1 MNIQDG
7 DKFLFEPI
15 SRQSAISIPHE
26 YVVYGVKNNYFGLK
40 EGSRSLGARYTMQD
54 VERWFKSTTWKVTY
68 FPVVTKSVSEILDE
82 CQDI

>member
-7 DKFLFEPI
+7 DKFLFEPKKPDL
-15 SRQSAISIPHE
+15 QWEPHL
-26 YVVYGVKNNYFGLK
+26 YIVQGKNNDSFRLT
-40 EGSRSLGARYTMQD
+40 EGSRDVGYTYTMKNVD
-54 VERWFKSTTWKVTY
+54 LWLTSRLWKVTY

>member
-7 DKFLFEPI
+7 DKFLFEPKKPDPQWKSHLYI
-15 SRQSAISIPHE
+15 VHCKKDDSFS
-26 YVVYGVKNNYFGLK
+26 LK
-40 EGSRSLGARYTMQD
+40 EGIRDVGCAYTMRD
-54 VERWFKSTTWKVTY
+54 VDLWLKSSLWKVTY

>member
-7 DKFLFEPI
+7 DKFLFEPKKNYDGMV
-15 SRQSAISIPHE
+15 PHL
-26 YVVYGVKNNYFGLK
+26 YVVHGKTNEYFRLK
-40 EGSRSLGARYTMQD
+40 EGIRDIGGGYTMKD
-54 VERWFKSTTWKVTY
+54 VERWLKSDMWKVTY

>member
-7 DKFLFEPI
+7 DKFLFEPKKPDLQWEPNLYI
-15 SRQSAISIPHE
+15 VH
-26 YVVYGVKNNYFGLK
+26 GKNNDSFRLK
-40 EGSRSLGARYTMQD
+40 EGSRDVGYTYTMKNVD
-54 VERWFKSTTWKVTY
+54 LWLKSRLWKVTY

>member
-7 DKFLFEPI
+7 DKFLFEPKQNNI
-15 SRQSAISIPHE
+15 HMVPHMC
-26 YVVYGVKNNYFGLK
+26 VVYGETTGYFRLK
-40 EGSRSLGARYTMQD
+40 EGIRDLGGRYTMKD
-54 VERWFKSTTWKVTY
+54 VERWLKSDTWKVTY